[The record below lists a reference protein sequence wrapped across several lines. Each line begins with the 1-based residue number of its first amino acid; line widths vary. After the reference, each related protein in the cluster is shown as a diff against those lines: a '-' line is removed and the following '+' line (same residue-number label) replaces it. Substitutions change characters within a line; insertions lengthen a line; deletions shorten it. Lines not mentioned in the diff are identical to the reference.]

1 MNKRLF
7 VGIVD
12 LKINNLFSIYKSCLK
27 ASYKVEIVDPKK
39 NFFMYDILILPGV
52 GAFSS
57 GMEYLIKNNFH
68 EKIYHYLDRPNALIY
83 GICLGMQLFFDKSY
97 EFKTTSGL
105 KLIKGK
111 VVKFKKKYG
120 NKEKINIGWSKFTIN
135 QKRNRGIFGNL
146 EKNFYY
152 HVHSYYVQPQLKS
165 EIFATSIHNNQKF
178 CSVIRREKIFGTQ
191 FHPEKSGA
199 AGISFLKNLKKIKG

>member
-1 MNKRLF
+1 MLKRKCSI
-7 VGIVD
+7 GIID
-12 LKINNLFSIYKSCLK
+12 LSINNLFSIYKSCLK

-111 VVKFKKKYG
+111 VVKFKKKG
-120 NKEKINIGWSKFTIN
+120 DTKRIFHTKENNFTTT
-135 QKRNRGIFGNL
+135 L
-146 EKNFYY
+146 
-152 HVHSYYVQPQLKS
+152 
-165 EIFATSIHNNQKF
+165 
-178 CSVIRREKIFGTQ
+178 
-191 FHPEKSGA
+191 
-199 AGISFLKNLKKIKG
+199 